1 MAEPEGQDVLI
12 KKFEDLV
19 AKYGKTESLKMF
31 MHYHRPGISVKHP
44 PEVTD
49 NIEYVFDG
57 NRVKVRCRCG
67 ASLDLTDY
75 AQLDK
80 D

>member
-1 MAEPEGQDVLI
+1 MAEPEEQDVLI

-19 AKYGKTESLKMF
+19 AKYGKAESLKMF
-31 MHYHRPGISVKHP
+31 MHYHRPGISMKHP

-49 NIEYVFDG
+49 NIEYVLDG
-57 NRVKVRCRCG
+57 SRVKVRCRCG

-75 AQLDK
+75 TKLDK